1 MIAPGA
7 WVGVLGGGQ
16 LGRMFAAA
24 AQNHGY
30 HVAILDPD
38 PNCPASAF
46 ADEHVLAEYGDES
59 AWRRFAER
67 CVAVTTE
74 FENVPAE
81 ALRYLATRCFVA
93 PRAEHV
99 ATFQNRGEEKAAL
112 TAAGLAVAPY
122 KLIDSVDDLKGC
134 EHLFPG
140 ILKRIRWGYDG
151 KGQARIKN
159 AEELQQAFE
168 SFVGPCVLE
177 KLVPLAKELSVVV
190 ARDRHGRVVT
200 YPTAENHHVN
210 GILDTSLAP
219 ARIGAELDAHAQS
232 LARQLVVHVDY
243 VGVLC
248 VELFLLKDGSLLVNE
263 IAPRPHNSGHYTL
276 DACTTSQFE
285 QQLNV
290 LIDVPLGDTRLVRP
304 AVMVNLLGDIWRDG
318 EPDWELLFAA
328 PHTRLHLYGKREARL
343 GRKMGHY
350 TCLGDGNEAPLAQ
363 ALRLKEA
370 LFPQTQDTRQA
381 VEG

>member
-30 HVAILDPD
+30 RVAVLDPD

-46 ADEHVLAEYGDES
+46 ADEHILAEYDDES
-59 AWRRFAER
+59 AWRRLAER

-74 FENVPAE
+74 FENVSAE
-81 ALRYLATRCFVA
+81 ALHYLATRCFVA

-99 ATFQNRGEEKAAL
+99 AAFQDRGDEKAAL
-112 TAAGLAVAPY
+112 NAAGVAVAPY
-122 KLIDSVDDLKGC
+122 KLIDHADDLHDC

-151 KGQARIKN
+151 KGQARVKN
-159 AEELQQAFE
+159 LAELESAFE

-177 KLVPLAKELSVVV
+177 KQVPLAKELSVVV
-190 ARDRHGRVVT
+190 ARSRHGEIVT
-200 YPTAENHHVN
+200 YATAENHHEH
-210 GILDTSLAP
+210 GILDTSFAP
-219 ARIGAELDAHAQS
+219 AHISPEMDAHAQS
-232 LARQLVVHVDY
+232 LARRLVEHVDY
-243 VGVLC
+243 IGVLC

-285 QQLNV
+285 QQLRV
-290 LIDVPLGDTRLVRP
+290 LIDAPLGDTRLVRP
-304 AVMVNLLGDIWRDG
+304 AAMVNLLGDIWRDG
-318 EPDWELLFAA
+318 EPKWPLVLAA
-328 PHTRLHLYGKREARL
+328 PHTRLHLYGKREARR

-350 TCLGDGNEAPLAQ
+350 TCLGDGNEAPLVQ
-363 ALRLKEA
+363 ALRIKAA
-370 LFPQTQDTRQA
+370 LFPQAAEVPQP
-381 VEG
+381 VET